1 MFKTNVLRRY
11 IFVEYSKLILKIT
24 LLFFALGII
33 INLFEEINFFKD
45 IEVDFLFPV
54 LMSVLKVP
62 SMVYKIFP
70 FIFLISS
77 IMLFMKL
84 IQSEE
89 IIPIKIAG
97 ISNLQIILLP
107 TLISFVFGIMVV
119 TGVNTVTSGL
129 TYKYLD
135 IKNEFTDKNN
145 YLAAITENGIWIK
158 DKIDGNTNIISAHK
172 LVGNSLYDVSVYQ
185 FNDRYEY
192 IVRVE
197 SDEADIS
204 NNEWILKNATIYFK
218 NKNNASD
225 EFSEYKL
232 LSNFEINSIKNLFSN
247 LDSVSVWD
255 LNKLKKNYNYAGYS
269 TKQIDSEIQRALSY
283 PFFLMSMTLLAG
295 VVILNI
301 KYRGNIMA
309 YILTSVILSV
319 LIFYINDFSKALGE
333 TEKISLIMSVWTP
346 VILVFIIS
354 SIGMIYI
361 NEK

>member
-1 MFKTNVLRRY
+1 MLKTNILRKY
-11 IFVEYSKLILKIT
+11 IFVEYSKLILKTT

-45 IEVDFLFPV
+45 HEVDFLFPL
-54 LMSVLKVP
+54 LMSILKVP

-77 IMLFMKL
+77 IFLFVKL

-107 TLISFVFGIMVV
+107 TLISLVFGIIVV
-119 TGVNTVTSGL
+119 TSINTITSGL

-135 IKNEFTDKNN
+135 IKNQYTDKND

-158 DKIDGNTNIISAHK
+158 DKIERHTNLISANRLDGNNLHDISI
-172 LVGNSLYDVSVYQ
+172 YQ
-185 FNDRYEY
+185 FNDRYEN
-192 IVRVE
+192 ILRIE
-197 SDEADIS
+197 ADEANIL
-204 NNEWILKNATIYFK
+204 NNEWKLKNVTIYFK
-218 NKNNASD
+218 NKNNTSNY
-225 EFSEYKL
+225 FNEYKF

-247 LDSVSVWD
+247 LDSVSFWK
-255 LNKLKKNYNYAGYS
+255 LNKLKKNYKHVGYS
-269 TKQIDSEIQRALSY
+269 TKQIDSEFQRALSY

-295 VVILNI
+295 VVVMNI
-301 KYRGNIMA
+301 QYRGNAMA
-309 YILTSVILSV
+309 YVIASMILSV
-319 LIFYINDFSKALGE
+319 LIFYLNDLSKALGE

-346 VILVFIIS
+346 VILTFILS
-354 SIGMIYI
+354 SIGMIYV